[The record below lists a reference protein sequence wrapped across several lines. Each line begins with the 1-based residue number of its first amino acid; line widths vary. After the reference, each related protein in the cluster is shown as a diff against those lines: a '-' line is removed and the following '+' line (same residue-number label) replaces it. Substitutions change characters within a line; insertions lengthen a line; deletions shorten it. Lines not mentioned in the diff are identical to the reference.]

1 MSNHV
6 LAAIRHNMVA
16 WLALFVALGG
26 GAFAATGGFVG
37 SNGTITVCVGKGG
50 ALTAVKSGR
59 KCPKRQTTLL
69 LNQLGR
75 PGAKGVNG
83 SNGAQGPR
91 GAQGPGGAQGPT
103 GPSTGPAG
111 GDLAG
116 SYPNPAIAAPE
127 PWHVVGAPGQ
137 PAFENN
143 WKTFGI
149 IIGNAPLSFLKD
161 RSGFVHIRGEVE
173 GGTLPCVFTLP
184 VGYRPAQG
192 EGFPTVTQNGAA
204 ELLPKRINI
213 DNSGSVCFTAGF
225 GNVIATLSGVT
236 FLAG

>member
-1 MSNHV
+1 MSNPV
-6 LAAIRHNMVA
+6 LAAIRHNIVA
-16 WLALFVALGG
+16 WLALFIALGG

-37 SNGTITVCVGKGG
+37 SNGTVTVCVGKGG

-59 KCPKRQTTLL
+59 RCPKRQTTLL

-75 PGAKGVNG
+75 PGTNGVNG
-83 SNGAQGPR
+83 SN

-116 SYPNPAIAAPE
+116 SYPNPRIAAPE

-137 PAFENN
+137 PAFENG
-143 WKTFGI
+143 WKTFGT
-149 IIGNAPLSFLKD
+149 IIGQAPVSFLKD
-161 RSGFVHIRGEVE
+161 RQGFVHIRGEVE
-173 GGTLPCVFTLP
+173 GGTSGCVFTLP
-184 VGYRPAQG
+184 EGYRPAQS
-192 EGFPTVTQNGAA
+192 EGFPTVTQNLAA

-213 DNSGSVCFTAGF
+213 ESQSGSVCFTAGF
-225 GNVIATLSGVT
+225 ANVLATLSGVT